1 MYTCILAWPV
11 LCGIESS
18 SFFKLCEGLSRG
30 WRRYEEHED
39 IPDGVYTDN
48 VVWKDALLHDNGHN
62 NQPSQASQ
70 GAACNVTASN
80 VDVPV
85 HVWAADDRDADILD
99 YPDEASGA
107 PRTPPTTEPQEPNN
121 HHGTDDV
128 DEFGPAPSRGVM
140 TNVVVAVPQTEA
152 TVIVDLTSST
162 QKEPSGK
169 EIDCTPTIDNL
180 LHDLEQQAKALGVGR
195 SEWYEIRKR
204 PLLEILALIET
215 LRTPRS
221 EGAAS
226 SGSQ

>member
-1 MYTCILAWPV
+1 
-11 LCGIESS
+11 
-18 SFFKLCEGLSRG
+18 
-30 WRRYEEHED
+30 
-39 IPDGVYTDN
+39 
-48 VVWKDALLHDNGHN
+48 
-62 NQPSQASQ
+62 
-70 GAACNVTASN
+70 
-80 VDVPV
+80 
-85 HVWAADDRDADILD
+85 
-99 YPDEASGA
+99 
-107 PRTPPTTEPQEPNN
+107 
-121 HHGTDDV
+121 
-128 DEFGPAPSRGVM
+128 M

-180 LHDLEQQAKALGVGR
+180 LHDLEQQAKALGVGH
-195 SEWYEIRKR
+195 SEWYEIRQR